1 MTVGLILVSHSAD
14 LARGSA
20 ELARQMAPSVVIAPA
35 GGTDEGGIGTSF
47 DAITAAMVRADTGAG
62 AVLLY
67 DLGSAL
73 MTAETALEFLEPDV
87 AHRIRIVD
95 APLVEGALAAAVTAE
110 GGGDLDAVAAAALSA
125 GQLAA
130 FAVHD
135 ADVPPAAPD
144 SGAEPRTEHG
154 QAVTATVSVVNPLGL
169 HARPVATVIR
179 ALAGLDVQVSLARPA
194 GPAVD
199 LRAVLRVVALALRG
213 GDQVKVVATGPDA
226 ATAAA
231 TVTALITGGFGEAG
245 DLPRRIPPAGM
256 GAAPAR
262 MGNAPAGTRPV
273 TGAPPIVGGRLTA
286 VAGAPGLAIGHLVRL
301 DRAPRQ
307 LSGTARPIGARFDG
321 RKQSDQ
327 LDAAIAVA
335 AQRLLSGNQFEVAH
349 AVLLADPD
357 MRAAAQL
364 SLDNGSVDAAVAWW
378 DAVGATADGLA
389 SDPDELVAARAV
401 DVREAGA
408 AVLAELGVVVDRI
421 PADLE
426 GAVVFADDLGPG
438 EVPVLLERG
447 AIGVVL
453 SRSSATAHAVIVARG
468 LGLPMILRAG
478 PEIGR
483 LPAGA
488 ELVLDGDSGTV
499 TVAPDAQEGSRIR
512 ARIDTMAR
520 ASRLRTDA
528 AKGPVFLPDGRQV
541 MVVANIGSL
550 ADARAAVESGA
561 DGVGL
566 LRTELLVLDR
576 ETYPDEDTQAAD
588 LSAIFEVLGDRPVVV
603 RVLDAGGDKPVTA
616 LDLDP
621 VHNGFLGIRGLR
633 YLLAHPQVLRSQL
646 RAIFRAAV
654 GHRVSVMAP
663 MVSIAAEA
671 VAFRAAV
678 EAAVASL
685 VEQGIPHRPPEQVG
699 VMIEVPAA
707 ALAADEICAAADFVS
722 IGTNDLTS
730 YTMAADRTETG
741 VADLLDP
748 SSTAMQRLLDQLC
761 AFAVAAGTP
770 VAVCGEIAGMPEH
783 AMALVARGVH
793 ELSVAPVRVPVI
805 KELLRA
811 DPGAGQGLPAY
822 PLLAGDRLNG
832 QPTTRPASAPD
843 RTG

>member
-1 MTVGLILVSHSAD
+1 MTVGLVLVSHSSD

-20 ELARQMAPSVVIAPA
+20 ELARQMAPSVVIAAA
-35 GGTDEGGIGTSF
+35 GGTDDGGIGTSF
-47 DAITAAMVRADTGAG
+47 EAISSAMAQADTGAG

-73 MTAETALEFLEPDV
+73 LTAETALEFLEPEV
-87 AHRIRIVD
+87 AQRIRIVD

-110 GGGDLDAVAAAALSA
+110 GGGDLDTVAASALSA
-125 GQLAA
+125 GEPAGMAA
-130 FAVHD
+130 HGAHVPAVRRQ
-135 ADVPPAAPD
+135 PD
-144 SGAEPRTEHG
+144 GAEPDRDQG
-154 QAVTATVSVVNPLGL
+154 VTATVSVVNPLGL
-169 HARPVATVIR
+169 HARPVATLIR
-179 ALAGLDVQVSLARPA
+179 SLVGLDVQVVLSRPG
-194 GPAVD
+194 GPTVD

-226 ATAAA
+226 AAAA
-231 TVTALITGGFGEAG
+231 AKVTALITGGFGETSE
-245 DLPRRIPPAGM
+245 LPRRIPPAGM

-262 MGNAPAGTRPV
+262 MGNAPAGPRPV
-273 TGAPPIVGGRLTA
+273 AGAPAIVDGVLTA
-286 VAGAPGLAIGHLVRL
+286 VPGAPGLAIGGLVRL

-307 LSGTARPIGARFDG
+307 LTGAEHSDGRRFDG
-321 RKQSDQ
+321 RQQSNR
-327 LDAAIAVA
+327 LDSAIAVA

-357 MRAAAQL
+357 MRAAAQPA
-364 SLDNGSVDAAVAWW
+364 LDDGSTDAAVAWW
-378 DAVGATADGLA
+378 DAVGATADVLA
-389 SDPDELVAARAV
+389 ADPDELVASRAV

-421 PADLE
+421 PAQLG

-447 AIGVVL
+447 AVGVVL
-453 SRSSATAHAVIVARG
+453 SRSSTTAHAVIVARG

-499 TVAPDAQEGSRIR
+499 TIAPDAQEGARVR
-512 ARIDTMAR
+512 DRIDEMAL
-520 ASRLRTDA
+520 ATRLRTDA
-528 AKGPVFLPDGRQV
+528 AKGPVFLPDGRRI

-550 ADARAAVESGA
+550 ADAKAAVESGA

-588 LSAIFEVLGDRPVVV
+588 LAAIFEVLDDRPVVV

-633 YLLAHPQVLRSQL
+633 YLLAHPQLLQSQL

-671 VAFRAAV
+671 VAFRD
-678 EAAVASL
+678 AVAQAVAFL
-685 VEQGIPHRPPEQVG
+685 VAQGIPHQAPDQVG

-707 ALAADEICAAADFVS
+707 ALAADEICAVTDFIS
-722 IGTNDLTS
+722 IGSNDLTS

-748 SSTAMQRLLDQLC
+748 SSTAVQRLLDQVC
-761 AFAVAAGTP
+761 SFAVAAGTP

-783 AMALVARGVH
+783 ALALVARGVH
-793 ELSVAPVRVPVI
+793 ELSVAPVRVPVV

-811 DPGAGQGLPAY
+811 RQ
-822 PLLAGDRLNG
+822 
-832 QPTTRPASAPD
+832 
-843 RTG
+843 

>member
-35 GGTDEGGIGTSF
+35 GGADGGGLGTSF
-47 DAITAAMVRADTGAG
+47 DAITSAVAEADTGSG

-73 MTAETALEFLEPDV
+73 MTAETVLEFLEPEV
-87 AHRIRIVD
+87 AQRIRIVD

-110 GGGDLDAVAAAALSA
+110 GGGDLDSVAASALSA
-125 GQLAA
+125 GE
-130 FAVHD
+130 
-135 ADVPPAAPD
+135 PAGMSAHGAHIPAHAREPEQVAGPD
-144 SGAEPRTEHG
+144 HPLGAGDLPVREQG
-154 QAVTATVSVVNPLGL
+154 VTATVSVVNPLGL
-169 HARPVATVIR
+169 HARPVATLIR
-179 ALAGLDVQVSLARPA
+179 ALTGLDVHVALGRPG

-213 GDQVKVVATGPDA
+213 GDQVEVVAAGPDA
-226 ATAAA
+226 AAAAA
-231 TVTALITGGFGEAG
+231 TVTALISGGFGETG
-245 DLPRRIPPAGM
+245 DLPKRIPPAGM

-262 MGNAPAGTRPV
+262 MGNAPVGRRPA
-273 TGAPPIVGGRLTA
+273 TGAPVVVDGSLTA
-286 VAGAPGLAIGHLVRL
+286 VPGAPGLAIGTLVRL

-307 LSGTARPIGARFDG
+307 LGAEEPTGKRFNG
-321 RKQSDQ
+321 RQQSNR
-327 LDAAIAVA
+327 LDAAIAAA
-335 AQRLLSGNQFEVAH
+335 AQRLLGGNQFEVAH
-349 AVLLADPD
+349 AVLLTDPD
-357 MRAAAQL
+357 MRAAAQPA
-364 SLDNGSVDAAVAWW
+364 LDDGSASAASAWW
-378 DAVGATADGLA
+378 DAVGITADGLA
-389 SDPDELVAARAV
+389 ADPDELVASRAV

-421 PADLE
+421 PAELG

-447 AIGVVL
+447 AVGVVL
-453 SRSSATAHAVIVARG
+453 SRSSTTAHAVIVARG

-483 LPAGA
+483 LPAGT
-488 ELVLDGDSGTV
+488 ELVLDGDAGTV
-499 TVAPDAQEGSRIR
+499 AIAPDAQEGARIR
-512 ARIDTMAR
+512 DRIDEMTQ

-528 AKGPVFLPDGRQV
+528 ARGPVYLPDGRQIL
-541 MVVANIGSL
+541 VVANIGSL
-550 ADARAAVESGA
+550 ADAKAAVESGA

-633 YLLAHPQVLRSQL
+633 YLLGHPAVLQSQL

-671 VAFRAAV
+671 VAFRDAV
-678 EAAVASL
+678 DKAVASL
-685 VEQGIPHRPPEQVG
+685 VAEGIGHQAPDQVG

-707 ALAADEICAAADFVS
+707 ALAADEICAVTDFVS
-722 IGTNDLTS
+722 IGSNDLTS

-748 SSTAMQRLLDQLC
+748 SATAVQRLLDQTC
-761 AFAVAAGTP
+761 AFAVASGTP
-770 VAVCGEIAGMPEH
+770 IAVCGEIAGLPQH
-783 AMALVARGVH
+783 ALALVARGVH
-793 ELSVAPVRVPVI
+793 ELSVAPVRIPVI
-805 KELLRA
+805 KELLRTL
-811 DPGAGQGLPAY
+811 Q
-822 PLLAGDRLNG
+822 
-832 QPTTRPASAPD
+832 
-843 RTG
+843 

>member
-20 ELARQMAPSVVIAPA
+20 ELARQMAPSVTISAA
-35 GGTDEGGIGTSF
+35 GGTDDGGIGTSF
-47 DAITAAMVRADTGAG
+47 EAITAAMAQADSGAG

-73 MTAETALEFLEPDV
+73 MTAETALEFLEPE
-87 AHRIRIVD
+87 AAQRIRIVD

-110 GGGDLDAVAAAALSA
+110 GGGDLDAVAASALSA
-125 GQLAA
+125 GEPAGLAA
-130 FAVHD
+130 HGAHVS
-135 ADVPPAAPD
+135 APTPAPD
-144 SGAEPRTEHG
+144 DRAGITAPTDAGSDRDR
-154 QAVTATVSVVNPLGL
+154 AVTATVSVVNPLGL
-169 HARPVATVIR
+169 HARPVATLIR
-179 ALAGLDVQVSLARPA
+179 ALIGLDVQVRLARPG
-194 GPAVD
+194 GPTVD

-213 GDQVKVVATGPDA
+213 GDQVEVVATGPDA
-226 ATAAA
+226 TAAAA
-231 TVTALITGGFGEAG
+231 TVTALITGGFGETG
-245 DLPRRIPPAGM
+245 DLPRRIPAAGM

-262 MGNAPAGTRPV
+262 MGNAALGARPV
-273 TGAPPIVGGRLTA
+273 AVSPAIIDGMLTA
-286 VAGAPGLAIGHLVRL
+286 VAGAPGLAIGGLIRL

-307 LSGTARPIGARFDG
+307 LSGAEQPVGQRFDG
-321 RKQSDQ
+321 RQQSNR
-327 LDAAIAVA
+327 LDSAIAVA

-357 MRAAAQL
+357 MRAAAQPA
-364 SLDNGSVDAAVAWW
+364 LDDGSADAAVAWW
-378 DAVGATADGLA
+378 NAVGATADGLA
-389 SDPDELVAARAV
+389 ADPDELVASRAV

-408 AVLAELGVVVDRI
+408 SVLTELGVVVDRI
-421 PADLE
+421 PAQLD

-447 AIGVVL
+447 AVGVVL
-453 SRSSATAHAVIVARG
+453 SRSSTTAHAVIVARG

-488 ELVLDGDSGTV
+488 ELVLDGDAGTV
-499 TVAPDAQEGSRIR
+499 TVAPDSHEGARIR
-512 ARIDTMAR
+512 DRIDEMAQ
-520 ASRLRTDA
+520 ASRLRSDA
-528 AKGPVFLPDGRQV
+528 AKGPVYLADGRQV
-541 MVVANIGSL
+541 LVVANIGSL

-576 ETYPDEDTQAAD
+576 ETYPDEDTQTAD
-588 LSAIFEVLGDRPVVV
+588 LAAIFQVLGDRPVVV

-633 YLLAHPQVLRSQL
+633 YLLAHPQLLQSQL
-646 RAIFRAAV
+646 RAILRAAV

-671 VAFRAAV
+671 VAFRGAV
-678 EAAVASL
+678 EQAVASL
-685 VEQGIPHRPPEQVG
+685 LADGIEHRPPDQVG

-707 ALAADEICAAADFVS
+707 ALAADEICAVTDFVS
-722 IGTNDLTS
+722 IGSNDLTS

-748 SSTAMQRLLDQLC
+748 SSTAVQRLLDQIC
-761 AFAVAAGTP
+761 AFAMAAGTP

-783 AMALVARGVH
+783 ALALVARGVH
-793 ELSVAPVRVPVI
+793 ELSVAPVRVPFI
-805 KELLRA
+805 KELLRT
-811 DPGAGQGLPAY
+811 DSSHPRSG
-822 PLLAGDRLNG
+822 
-832 QPTTRPASAPD
+832 T
-843 RTG
+843 

>member
-20 ELARQMAPSVVIAPA
+20 ELARQMAPSVFISAA
-35 GGTDEGGIGTSF
+35 GGTDDGGIGTSF
-47 DAITAAMVRADTGAG
+47 DAITAAMTEADTGAG

-73 MTAETALEFLEPDV
+73 MTAETALEFLEPE
-87 AHRIRIVD
+87 AAERIRIVD

-110 GGGDLDAVAAAALSA
+110 GGGDLDAVAASALSA
-125 GQLAA
+125 GEPAGLAA
-130 FAVHD
+130 HGAH
-135 ADVPPAAPD
+135 VPPAVPGTAPAAGPD
-144 SGAEPRTEHG
+144 ADR
-154 QAVTATVSVVNPLGL
+154 AVTATVSVVNPLGL
-169 HARPVATVIR
+169 HARPVATLIR
-179 ALAGLDVQVSLARPA
+179 ALTGLDVQVTLARPG
-194 GPAVD
+194 GPTVD

-213 GDQVKVVATGPDA
+213 GDQVKVVATGTDA
-226 ATAAA
+226 TAAAA
-231 TVTALITGGFGEAG
+231 TVTALITGGFGETG

-262 MGNAPAGTRPV
+262 MGNAAAVARHASVVPAVVDGM
-273 TGAPPIVGGRLTA
+273 LTA
-286 VAGAPGLAIGHLVRL
+286 VPGAPGLAIGRLVRL

-307 LSGTARPIGARFDG
+307 LSGVELPTGRRFNG
-321 RKQSDQ
+321 RQQSNR
-327 LDAAIAVA
+327 LDSAIAVA

-357 MRAAAQL
+357 MRAAAQPA
-364 SLDNGSVDAAVAWW
+364 LDDGSADAAVAWW

-389 SDPDELVAARAV
+389 ADPDELVAARAV

-408 AVLAELGVVVDRI
+408 SVLAELGVVVDRI
-421 PADLE
+421 PAHLD

-438 EVPVLLERG
+438 EVPILLERG
-447 AIGVVL
+447 AVGVVL
-453 SRSSATAHAVIVARG
+453 SRSSTTAHAVIVARG

-488 ELVLDGDSGTV
+488 ELVLDGDSGTIAI
-499 TVAPDAQEGSRIR
+499 APDSHEGARIR
-512 ARIDTMAR
+512 DRIDEMAQ
-520 ASRLRTDA
+520 ASRLRTQA

-541 MVVANIGSL
+541 LVVANIGSL
-550 ADARAAVESGA
+550 ADARAAVDSGA

-576 ETYPDEDTQAAD
+576 DTYPDEDTQTAD
-588 LSAIFEVLGDRPVVV
+588 LAAIFEVLGDRPVVV

-633 YLLAHPQVLRSQL
+633 YLLAHPQLLQSQL

-671 VAFRAAV
+671 AAFRVAV
-678 EAAVASL
+678 DRAIASL
-685 VEQGIPHRPPEQVG
+685 VAEGISHRPPDQVG

-707 ALAADEICAAADFVS
+707 ALAADEICAVTDFVS
-722 IGTNDLTS
+722 IGSNDLTS

-748 SSTAMQRLLDQLC
+748 SSTAVQRLLDQIC
-761 AFAVAAGTP
+761 SFALAAGTP

-783 AMALVARGVH
+783 ALALIARGVH

-805 KELLRA
+805 KELLRSNA
-811 DPGAGQGLPAY
+811 VNY
-822 PLLAGDRLNG
+822 PS
-832 QPTTRPASAPD
+832 TT
-843 RTG
+843 